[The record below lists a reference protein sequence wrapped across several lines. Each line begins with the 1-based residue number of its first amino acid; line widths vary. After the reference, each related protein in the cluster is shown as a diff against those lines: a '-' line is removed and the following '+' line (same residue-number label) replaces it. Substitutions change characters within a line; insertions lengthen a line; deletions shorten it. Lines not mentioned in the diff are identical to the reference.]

1 MSLPNYFPGF
11 YISFLDFRVSLLSV
25 SLSSCGQ
32 TKKYVCPRTS
42 NKTMHSII
50 LSIVLNRKT
59 DRRILTI
66 FLPVFRIQS
75 TFFNGFADPA
85 IRADRGFI
93 QFFGPGF
100 WILLAIKVGS
110 RISTILRNALLCFT
124 FCFLVTRKTYR
135 MSRSTEIVTHQ
146 SQGAVTC
153 CRRDARCYLSPHDHV
168 TNIYPLQYY
177 PILAVFGK
185 LYDLTRFNL
194 DDKSGSATDF

>member
-1 MSLPNYFPGF
+1 MSKIN
-11 YISFLDFRVSLLSV
+11 SHEHA
-25 SLSSCGQ
+25 
-32 TKKYVCPRTS
+32 RTS
-42 NKTMHSII
+42 SKRG
-50 LSIVLNRKT
+50 VNRKT
-59 DRRILTI
+59 DQRILTI
-66 FLPVFRIQS
+66 FLPGIRIQS

-85 IRADRGFI
+85 IEADHSFI
-93 QFFGPGF
+93 QFLGPGF
-100 WILLAIKVGS
+100 WILFAIKFGL

-153 CRRDARCYLSPHDHV
+153 CRWDARCYLSPHDHV
-168 TNIYPLQYY
+168 TNTYPWQYY
-177 PILAVFGK
+177 PVLAVFGK